1 MNNFSPNE
9 LPTPIAGKARHCF
22 HRRSNTPDPENA
34 GISYSDVLGCVVPFG
49 LRNRSRTFGA
59 RERVALSTPQPPTS
73 LDRHRPLRTAF
84 VHDNFVQAGGGERVA
99 EELARLV
106 PYADIY
112 STVYV
117 RDRLSPYLLTRDI
130 NATWMQHLPGMRRF
144 YRHYFLLYPFAARSL
159 ALGSYS
165 LVLSSCYGF
174 AKMIRKPAGSTHV
187 CYCHTPTRWIWRF
200 DDYAARENF
209 HPWVKGVLRR
219 MVGALKR
226 QDLEAADSVDVM
238 IANSTV
244 VADRIRRYYGK
255 DAEVIFPPI
264 DCDRFLPISS
274 QGDYYLIV
282 SRLVPYKRVD
292 LAIEACR
299 QLGRRLIII
308 GGGPDRGRLEHDA
321 GPHVTFLGRASD
333 EVVTHHM
340 AECRAVLFPGEED
353 FGLIPLEANAS
364 GRPCIAFRGGGA
376 LDTVVDGVT
385 GVLFPEPSAQS
396 LATAILRSE
405 AIAWDVPTMLR
416 HARRFDR
423 SVFAEKMQRV
433 LREAY
438 ATQARHESALVEEPL
453 EHSQQVSS

>member
-1 MNNFSPNE
+1 MN
-9 LPTPIAGKARHCF
+9 
-22 HRRSNTPDPENA
+22 
-34 GISYSDVLGCVVPFG
+34 
-49 LRNRSRTFGA
+49 
-59 RERVALSTPQPPTS
+59 
-73 LDRHRPLRTAF
+73 RHRPLRTAF

-106 PYADIY
+106 PYADIFC
-112 STVYV
+112 TVYV
-117 RDRLSPYLLTRDI
+117 RDRLSPYLLTRAI
-130 NATWMQHLPGMRRF
+130 NTTWMQHMPWMRRY
-144 YRHYFLLYPFAARSL
+144 YRHYFFLYPFAARSL
-159 ALGSYS
+159 PLGSYS
-165 LVLSSCYGF
+165 VVLSSCYGF
-174 AKMIRKPAGSTHV
+174 AKMIRKPAGALHV

-209 HPWVKGVLRR
+209 HPWVKRVLRR
-219 MVGALKR
+219 MVGGLKR
-226 QDLEAADSVDVM
+226 QDRIAADSVDVM

-244 VADRIRRYYGK
+244 VADRIRRYYDK

-264 DCDRFLPISS
+264 DCDRFTPSS
-274 QGDYYLIV
+274 TRGDFYLIV

-299 QLGRRLIII
+299 QLGRKLIII
-308 GGGPDRGRLEHDA
+308 GGGPDRARLERTA
-321 GPHVTFLGRASD
+321 GPNVTFLGRAPD
-333 EVVTHHM
+333 EVVTRHM

-364 GRPCIAFRGGGA
+364 GRPCIAFDGGGA
-376 LDTVVDGVT
+376 LDTVVDGIT
-385 GVLFPEPSAQS
+385 GVVFPEPTAQS
-396 LATAILRSE
+396 LADAILRSE
-405 AIAWDVPTMLR
+405 AICWDVPTLLR

-438 ATQARHESALVEEPL
+438 ATQARLESVLVEEPL